1 VNYGETL
8 AYWYLRLNGF
18 FPLRDFVHHMPD
30 DRNARADC
38 DLLAIRFP
46 HVTED
51 IGGAPG
57 DWDAARFEGWGLP
70 LAHPIALIV
79 QVKTGTRTGHGE
91 AFGQPRVKAA
101 LERVGLWPPGVVAP
115 LARDLGRAA
124 CTAGPHDTRVAKLL
138 IASSPCS
145 HPEVH
150 LSMLMGDAVA
160 FIRRRFQRYRDPKA
174 ADRLLFNDEL
184 IQFLASREDQP

>member
-1 VNYGETL
+1 MNYGETL

-79 QVKTGTRTGHGE
+79 QVKTGT
-91 AFGQPRVKAA
+91 
-101 LERVGLWPPGVVAP
+101 
-115 LARDLGRAA
+115 GRAA